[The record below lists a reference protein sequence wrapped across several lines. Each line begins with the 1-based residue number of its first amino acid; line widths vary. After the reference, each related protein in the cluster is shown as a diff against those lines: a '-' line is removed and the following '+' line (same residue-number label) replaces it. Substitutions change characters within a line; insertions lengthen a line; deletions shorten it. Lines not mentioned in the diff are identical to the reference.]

1 MFRNGPKDNKLYDVL
16 GVSRESTEDE
26 IKKSYKKLAMKHHP
40 DRNKE
45 NKDVNE
51 KKFKEIS
58 HAYEILKDKDKRK
71 MYNDLGEEGLKNMS
85 GGGGNPHDIFANL
98 FGGRGGGGFGGF
110 GGFGGGGGG
119 RATRV
124 RRGRDRVEEIPIELE
139 DLYNNSV
146 KKIDIKQKVLCLDCS
161 GSGAKDSSYIKEC
174 TGCGGKGMVMKI
186 INLGPGIIQQATAMC
201 DKCNGKG
208 KKIDSQGKCVKCNG
222 NKIVIKNKVINLPIE
237 KGTKD
242 KKKITIPDMAHHDP
256 DVDEQGDLI
265 LILNI
270 LEHPKFKRNG
280 YNLILERNIL
290 LSEAL
295 CGVKFKIFHLDGR
308 EILIK
313 TDDIIRPNEEYLL
326 SKEGLSK
333 DNYNYGDL
341 IVRFNIIFPE
351 SLNKERKH
359 YISKIL
365 PIQNEEEEGTNKE
378 GIEVKFLENAGE
390 KINME
395 EVNLDEQPNLQEGG
409 VECAQ
414 Q

>member
-1 MFRNGPKDNKLYDVL
+1 MKL
-16 GVSRESTEDE
+16 
-26 IKKSYKKLAMKHHP
+26 
-40 DRNKE
+40 N
-45 NKDVNE
+45 
-51 KKFKEIS
+51 
-58 HAYEILKDKDKRK
+58 
-71 MYNDLGEEGLKNMS
+71 
-85 GGGGNPHDIFANL
+85 
-98 FGGRGGGGFGGF
+98 
-110 GGFGGGGGG
+110 
-119 RATRV
+119 
-124 RRGRDRVEEIPIELE
+124 
-139 DLYNNSV
+139 
-146 KKIDIKQKVLCLDCS
+146 
-161 GSGAKDSSYIKEC
+161 
-174 TGCGGKGMVMKI
+174 
-186 INLGPGIIQQATAMC
+186 
-201 DKCNGKG
+201 
-208 KKIDSQGKCVKCNG
+208 
-222 NKIVIKNKVINLPIE
+222 
-237 KGTKD
+237 
-242 KKKITIPDMAHHDP
+242 KKKITI
-256 DVDEQGDLI
+256 LI
-265 LILNI
+265 CLFFFLLVYFLLSSLIFAKNEGLAKLVRDNTPFAI
-270 LEHPKFKRNG
+270 KNFLKQTVFIIPTLKKQ
-280 YNLILERNIL
+280 NLILERNIL

-378 GIEVKFLENAGE
+378 GTYKEGIEVKFLENAGE

-395 EVNLDEQPNLQEGG
+395 EVNLDEQPNIQEGG